1 MRNLYQYFSIKSNFR
16 KIPAFLGILL
26 ILITSTTPSYS
37 ADGQT
42 MNTLRISV
50 SVKNEPIKNVFK
62 LIEQRTPF
70 KIGYNSNVFD
80 SNKSISLNVNN
91 ELVINVL
98 KQLLSGYQGS
108 VQQVDD
114 EHILLK
120 VEKQKPVAIVPA
132 KQVSNAAPTRISGTV
147 KDEQGEALPGATVLV
162 KELNKATMVGPDGT
176 FEISVPAGTYNL
188 TVSFVSYVTLNLS
201 KVTVKDGENAPLNIT
216 LKAETGSLNEV
227 IVVGYGTQKRANAT
241 GAVDQIT
248 AKNLENRPITNL
260 TQGLQGLL
268 PNLNLRMLDGKPT
281 QSPSYNIRGT
291 TSIGQGGSALVLI
304 DGFEGDPSLLNP
316 NDIETVSIL
325 KDAASAAIYG
335 ARGVFGVVL
344 ITTKKGQKGQTNV
357 TYSTNFAFKAPVTRP
372 DYVTDGY
379 TWAKMFAEAF
389 VNGDGAFP
397 QNANK
402 TQKFSQ
408 AYLDEFKRRVESG
421 QPYNEVE
428 VNPTTG
434 EYTYYGSTDYYKAL
448 YKDHNTAYENNLSV
462 SGGSDKATYLVSG
475 RMLNQTGL
483 FRYNSD
489 DYNMKNLRARGS
501 VQVFPWLSFE
511 NNTDYSAMKYHNP
524 INVGEGGGI
533 WRNIA
538 DEGKP
543 TMPLFNPDGS
553 LTFASAYTVGDFI
566 YGKNGLDTR
575 REVLR
580 NIASLRSKFFNN
592 KFRINADFTFRNTNE
607 DRNQRR
613 VQVPYSNS
621 KGVTGYVGTTTNDLL
636 FDTRKTRY
644 LATNIYTEY
653 ENRFGNDH
661 YFKAMVGYNYEQS
674 TYNRVA
680 VQRNGILFEDAMDP
694 NLTVGQYITPTGG
707 TGGYERWVISGGF
720 SRLNYS
726 FKDRYLLEVN
736 ARYDGSSKFPSYQRF
751 GFFPSV
757 SAGWR
762 INNEPFWKVSEKLV
776 SDLKL
781 RASYGSLGNGNI
793 PSYRFVENFLINQ
806 SGVILNGTRPAT
818 TRLEFVLPDGLTW
831 ETSTTTNVGLDL
843 AMLAGRLSFSGDI
856 YSRKTT
862 DMFTSAITPPA
873 VFGADAPK
881 GNYANLTTRGWELSL
896 AWNDRIG
903 TGKNP
908 FSYNVRLTLA
918 DNKTKIDKYNN
929 PDKLLSDYYEGQ
941 TLGEI
946 WGYETEGFFID
957 AADIA
962 SHAKQD
968 PQMRASPSG
977 LWFPGDIKLRDL
989 NGDGLINVGENK
1001 VGKSGDRRIIGNSA
1015 PRYTYG
1021 INLGANWHNFSF
1033 STFFQGVGKQ
1043 QWYPST
1049 ETEMFWGQY
1058 NRPYNN
1064 IPKFHL
1070 GNMWTP
1076 ENTNA
1081 YFPRTM
1087 SRAASSNTNRTL
1099 GVAQTRY
1106 LQNVAYLRMKNLQ
1119 IGYTLPAK
1127 WLSRI
1132 GARSAKVF
1140 FSGENLFTYSPM
1152 YKIVKNTIDVEN
1164 AVPVDQDLNPN
1175 ATNGDGYNYP
1185 ILKSYSLGLN
1195 IGF

>member
-1 MRNLYQYFSIKSNFR
+1 MKKPLLLMRKLLLCTSI
-16 KIPAFLGILL
+16 ACLL
-26 ILITSTTPSYS
+26 
-37 ADGQT
+37 Q
-42 MNTLRISV
+42 N
-50 SVKNEPIKNVFK
+50 
-62 LIEQRTPF
+62 
-70 KIGYNSNVFD
+70 
-80 SNKSISLNVNN
+80 
-91 ELVINVL
+91 NVL
-98 KQLLSGYQGS
+98 
-108 VQQVDD
+108 
-114 EHILLK
+114 
-120 VEKQKPVAIVPA
+120 
-132 KQVSNAAPTRISGTV
+132 AAPIVAAKLNHPEFEAKNQETGTISGKIV
-147 KDEQGEALPGATVLV
+147 DEKGESLPGASILI
-162 KELNKATMVGPDGT
+162 KELNKVVQSNPDGSFSIT
-176 FEISVPAGTYNL
+176 APAGTYNIQ
-188 TVSFVSYVTLNLS
+188 VSFVSYTTVTLG
-201 KVTVKDGENAPLNIT
+201 KIVVKAKETTPLNVT
-216 LKAETGSLNEV
+216 LKGETGSLNEV
-227 IVVGYGTQKRANAT
+227 LIVGYGTQKRENAT

-248 AKNLENRPITNL
+248 SKNLENRPITNL

-268 PNLNLRMLDGKPT
+268 PNLNLKMLDGKPN
-281 QSPSYNIRGT
+281 QSPNYNIRGT

-316 NDIETVSIL
+316 NDVESVTIL

-344 ITTKKGQKGQTNV
+344 ITTKKPEKGRTSIF
-357 TYSTNFAFKAPVTRP
+357 YSSNYAIKSPLQVP
-372 DYVTDGY
+372 DFVTDGY

-408 AYLDEFKRRVESG
+408 AYLDEFKRRAESG

-434 EYTYYGSTDYYKAL
+434 EYTYYGNTDYYAEL
-448 YKDHNTAYENNLSV
+448 YKKNTAATENNLSV
-462 SGGSDKATYLVSG
+462 SGGSEKVSFLISG
-475 RMLNQTGL
+475 RYLNQDGL

-489 DYNMKNLRARGS
+489 DYDMKNIRARGS
-501 VQVFPWLSFE
+501 VQVFPWLSIE
-511 NNTDYSAMKYHNP
+511 NNADYSVSNYHNP

-543 TMPLFNPDGS
+543 TMPIYNPDGS
-553 LTFASAYTVGDFI
+553 LTFAAAYTVGDFI
-566 YGKNGLDTR
+566 YGKNGIDTR
-575 REVLR
+575 KQIFR
-580 NIASLRSKFFNN
+580 NISGIRTKFFDN
-592 KFRINADFTFRNTNE
+592 KFRINADFTFRNTNNDIE
-607 DRNQRR
+607 QKR
-613 VQVPYSNS
+613 VQVPYSS
-621 KGVTGYVGTTTNDLL
+621 FRGVTSFVGTTTNDLL
-636 FDTRKTRY
+636 FDKRETQY
-644 LATNIYTEY
+644 IATNVFAEY
-653 ENRFGNDH
+653 ENRFGTNH
-661 YFKAMVGYNYEQS
+661 YLKAMVGYNYEQS

-680 VQRNGILFEDAMDP
+680 VQRNGIIFEDATDL
-694 NLTVGQYITPTGG
+694 NLAVGQAVTTG
-707 TGGYERWVISGGF
+707 GGYEQWAILGGF

-736 ARYDGSSKFPSYQRF
+736 ARYDGSSKFPANQRY

-762 INNEPFWKVSEKLV
+762 VNKEGFWNVSDKII
-776 SDLKL
+776 SDLKI
-781 RASYGSLGNGNI
+781 RGSYGSLGNGNI
-793 PSYRFVENFLINQ
+793 ASYAFQEIFNISQ
-806 SGVILNGTRPAT
+806 SGVILNGVKPPITRIPA
-818 TRLEFVLPDGLTW
+818 VLPDGLTW

-843 AMLAGRLSFSGDI
+843 TMLSGRLSFNGDAYI
-856 YSRKTT
+856 RKTT
-862 DMFTSAITPPA
+862 DMFTFGLTPPA
-873 VFGADAPK
+873 VFGADVPK
-881 GNYANLTTRGWELSL
+881 GNYADLTTRGWEVSIG
-896 AWNDRIG
+896 WNDKIG
-903 TGKNP
+903 KSERP

-941 TLGEI
+941 TLGDI

-957 AADIA
+957 DADIA
-962 SHAKQD
+962 AHAKQD
-968 PQMRASPSG
+968 PQMRASPTG
-977 LWFPGDIKLRDL
+977 KWFPGDIKLKDL
-989 NGDGLINVGENK
+989 NGDGFINVGENK

-1015 PRYTYG
+1015 PRYLYG
-1021 INLGANWHNFSF
+1021 INLGADWHDFSF
-1033 STFFQGVGKQ
+1033 SVFFQGVGKQ

-1064 IPKFHL
+1064 IPTFHL

-1076 ENTNA
+1076 QNTDA

-1106 LQNVAYLRMKNLQ
+1106 LQNVAYIRMKNIQ
-1119 IGYTLPAK
+1119 VGYTLPTRWVNK
-1127 WLSRI
+1127 VGVRT
-1132 GARSAKVF
+1132 AKVF

-1164 AVPVDQDLNPN
+1164 AVPSDQDLNPN
-1175 ATNGDGYNYP
+1175 STNGDGYNYP
-1185 ILKSYSLGLN
+1185 MLKSYAFGVN

>member
-1 MRNLYQYFSIKSNFR
+1 MRKPLLLTQ
-16 KIPAFLGILL
+16 KIAVYATLACLL
-26 ILITSTTPSYS
+26 TSAITAPSR
-37 ADGQT
+37 A
-42 MNTLRISV
+42 
-50 SVKNEPIKNVFK
+50 
-62 LIEQRTPF
+62 IE
-70 KIGYNSNVFD
+70 K
-80 SNKSISLNVNN
+80 
-91 ELVINVL
+91 
-98 KQLLSGYQGS
+98 
-108 VQQVDD
+108 
-114 EHILLK
+114 
-120 VEKQKPVAIVPA
+120 
-132 KQVSNAAPTRISGTV
+132 ISGVSLSNTKQNPGTISGKIV
-147 KDEQGEALPGATVLV
+147 DEKGEPLPGASIVI
-162 KELNKATMVGPDGT
+162 KELNKVVQANNDGSYSV
-176 FEISVPAGTYNL
+176 SVPAGNYSVA
-188 TVSFVSYVTLNLS
+188 VSFISYTTATLTKIAVKAGETTPLNVTL
-201 KVTVKDGENAPLNIT
+201 KG
-216 LKAETGSLNEV
+216 ETGSLNEV
-227 IVVGYGTQKRANAT
+227 LVVGYGTQKRENAT

-248 AKNLENRPITNL
+248 SKSLENRPISNL

-268 PNLNLRMLDGKPT
+268 PNLNLKMMDGKPT

-291 TSIGQGGSALVLI
+291 TSIGQGGSALILI

-316 NDIETVSIL
+316 NDIESVSIL

-344 ITTKKGQKGQTNV
+344 ITTKKAEKGRTNV
-357 TYSTNFAFKAPVTRP
+357 SYSTNYAIKSPLQVP
-372 DYVTDGY
+372 DFVTDGY

-421 QPYNEVE
+421 QPYNQVE

-434 EYTYYGSTDYYKAL
+434 EYTYYGSTDYYAEL
-448 YKDHNTAYENNLSV
+448 YKKNTAAFENNLSV
-462 SGGSDKATYLVSG
+462 SGGSDKASFLVSG
-475 RMLNQTGL
+475 RFLSQDGL

-489 DYNMKNLRARGS
+489 DYDMKNIRARGS
-501 VQVFPWLSFE
+501 VQVFPWLSIE
-511 NNTDYSAMKYHNP
+511 NNADYSIMNYHNP

-543 TMPLFNPDGS
+543 TMPLFNPDGT
-553 LTFASAYTVGDFI
+553 LTFASAYTVGDFF
-566 YGKNGLDTR
+566 YGKNGIDTK
-575 REVLR
+575 REVFR
-580 NIASLRSKFFNN
+580 NITGLRSNFFDN
-592 KFRINADFTFRNTNE
+592 KFRVNADFTFRNTNNDKE
-607 DRNQRR
+607 QRR
-613 VQVPYSNS
+613 VQVPYSS
-621 KGVTGYVGTTTNDLL
+621 TRGVTSFVGTTTNDLL
-636 FDTRKTRY
+636 FDLRETNY
-644 LATNIYTEY
+644 LATNIYAEY
-653 ENRFGNDH
+653 ENRFGSDH
-661 YFKAMVGYNYEQS
+661 YLKAMVGYNYEQS

-680 VQRNGILFEDAMDP
+680 VQRNGIIFEDATDL
-694 NLTVGQYITPTGG
+694 NLALGQSITTG
-707 TGGYERWVISGGF
+707 GGYEQWAILGGF

-726 FKDRYLLEVN
+726 FKDRYLVEVN
-736 ARYDGSSKFPSYQRF
+736 ARYDGSSKFPADQRY

-762 INNEPFWKVSEKLV
+762 INKEPFWKVSDKFI

-793 PSYRFVENFLINQ
+793 ASYAFQEQFNISQ
-806 SGVILNGTRPAT
+806 SGQILNGSRPQT
-818 TRLEFVLPDGLTW
+818 TRNPAVLPEGLTW
-831 ETSTTTNVGLDL
+831 ETSTTSNFGLDL
-843 AMLAGRLSFSGDI
+843 TMLSGRLTFNGDAYI
-856 YSRKTT
+856 RKTT
-862 DMFTSAITPPA
+862 DMFTTGLTPPA
-873 VFGADAPK
+873 VFGADVPK
-881 GNYANLTTRGWELSL
+881 GNYANLTTRGWEVSVS
-896 AWNDRIG
+896 WNDRFG
-903 TGKNP
+903 NENKP
-908 FSYNVRLTLA
+908 FKYNVRLTLA

-929 PDKLLSDYYEGQ
+929 PDKLLNDYYEGQ

-946 WGYETEGFFID
+946 WGYETEGFFINE
-957 AADIA
+957 ADIA

-968 PQMRASPSG
+968 PQMRASPTG
-977 LWFPGDIKLRDL
+977 RWFPGDIKLRDL

-1015 PRYTYG
+1015 PRYMYG
-1021 INLGANWHNFSF
+1021 INLGADWNNIFFSV
-1033 STFFQGVGKQ
+1033 FFQGIGKQ

-1064 IPKFHL
+1064 IPTFHL

-1106 LQNVAYLRMKNLQ
+1106 LQNVAYLRMKNIQ
-1119 IGYTLPAK
+1119 VGYNLPTK
-1127 WLSRI
+1127 WVNRI
-1132 GARSAKVF
+1132 GARTAKVF

-1152 YKIVKNTIDVEN
+1152 YKVVKNTIDVEN
-1164 AVPVDQDLNPN
+1164 AVPADQDINNNP
-1175 ATNGDGYNYP
+1175 TNGDGYNYP
-1185 ILKSYSLGLN
+1185 LMKSISFGLN

>member
-1 MRNLYQYFSIKSNFR
+1 MKKPLLLKR
-16 KIPAFLGILL
+16 KFLLC
-26 ILITSTTPSYS
+26 
-37 ADGQT
+37 A
-42 MNTLRISV
+42 
-50 SVKNEPIKNVFK
+50 
-62 LIEQRTPF
+62 
-70 KIGYNSNVFD
+70 
-80 SNKSISLNVNN
+80 SLAS
-91 ELVINVL
+91 
-98 KQLLSGYQGS
+98 LLSGVIS
-108 VQQVDD
+108 
-114 EHILLK
+114 
-120 VEKQKPVAIVPA
+120 VPA
-132 KQVSNAAPTRISGTV
+132 NAAIYWGNAVHSIKKQGTGTISGRV
-147 KDEQGEALPGATVLV
+147 VDEKGDPLPGASILI
-162 KELNKATMVGPDGT
+162 KELNKVVQSKPDGSFSVNVPDGT
-176 FEISVPAGTYNL
+176 YNIQ
-188 TVSFVSYVTLNLS
+188 VSFISYTAVTLN
-201 KVTVKDGENAPLNIT
+201 KVVVKSNETTTLNVT
-216 LKAETGSLNEV
+216 LKGETGSLNEV
-227 IVVGYGTQKRANAT
+227 IVVGYGTQKRENAT

-248 AKNLENRPITNL
+248 SKSIENRPITNL

-268 PNLNLRMLDGKPT
+268 PNLNLKMMDGKPT

-291 TSIGQGGSALVLI
+291 TSIGQGGNALILI

-316 NDIETVSIL
+316 NDVESVSIL

-344 ITTKKGQKGQTNV
+344 ITTKKAEKGRTSV
-357 TYSTNFAFKAPVTRP
+357 SYSSNYAIKSPLQVP

-408 AYLDEFKRRVESG
+408 AYLDEFKKRAESG
-421 QPYNEVE
+421 QPYNQIE

-434 EYTYYGSTDYYKAL
+434 EYIYYGSTDYYAEL
-448 YKDHNTAYENNLSV
+448 YKRNTAAFENNLSV
-462 SGGSDKATYLVSG
+462 SGGSDKASFLVSG
-475 RMLNQTGL
+475 RFLNQGGL

-489 DYNMKNLRARGS
+489 DYDMKNIRARGS
-501 VQVFPWLSFE
+501 VQVFPWLSIE
-511 NNTDYSAMKYHNP
+511 NNADYSVMNYHNP

-566 YGKNGLDTR
+566 YGKNGIDTR
-575 REVLR
+575 RQVFR
-580 NIASLRSKFFNN
+580 NITGLRSNFLNN
-592 KFRINADFTFRNTNE
+592 KLRINADFTFRNTNNDIE
-607 DRNQRR
+607 QKR
-613 VQVPYSNS
+613 VQVPYSNVR
-621 KGVTGYVGTTTNDLL
+621 GVTAYVGTTTNDLL
-636 FDTRKTRY
+636 FDKRETNY
-644 LATNIYTEY
+644 LATNIYAEF
-653 ENRFGNDH
+653 ENRFGADH
-661 YFKAMVGYNYEQS
+661 YLKVMAGYNYEQS

-680 VQRNGILFEDAMDP
+680 IQRNGIIFEDATDL
-694 NLTVGQYITPTGG
+694 NLALGQSINTG
-707 TGGYERWVISGGF
+707 GGYEQWAILGGF
-720 SRLNYS
+720 SRLNYA
-726 FKDRYLLEVN
+726 FKDRYLVEVN
-736 ARYDGSSKFPSYQRF
+736 ARYDGSSKFPSDQRY

-762 INNEPFWKVSEKLV
+762 INKEPFWKVSDKFI

-793 PSYRFVENFLINQ
+793 ASYAFQEIFNISQ
-806 SGVILNGTRPAT
+806 SGVILNGVKPQTTKIPA
-818 TRLEFVLPDGLTW
+818 VLPDGLTW
-831 ETSTTTNVGLDL
+831 ETSTTTNLGLDL
-843 AMLAGRLSFSGDI
+843 TMLSGRLTFTGDAYI
-856 YSRKTT
+856 RKTT
-862 DMFTSAITPPA
+862 DMFTFGLTPPA
-873 VFGADAPK
+873 VFGADVPK
-881 GNYANLTTRGWELSL
+881 GNYADLTTRGWEVSIG
-896 AWNDRIG
+896 WNDRIG
-903 TGKNP
+903 RSDKP
-908 FSYNVRLTLA
+908 FRYNVRLTLS

-957 AADIA
+957 DADIA
-962 SHAKQD
+962 AHAKQD

-977 LWFPGDIKLRDL
+977 KWFAGDIKLKDL

-1001 VGKSGDRRIIGNSA
+1001 VGKSGDRKIIGNSA
-1015 PRYTYG
+1015 PRYLYG
-1021 INLGANWHNFSF
+1021 INLGADWHNISF
-1033 STFFQGVGKQ
+1033 SVFFQGVGKQ

-1064 IPKFHL
+1064 IPTFHL

-1076 ENTNA
+1076 EHTDA

-1099 GVAQTRY
+1099 GVAQTKY

-1119 IGYTLPAK
+1119 VGYNLPSK
-1127 WLSRI
+1127 WINKI
-1132 GARSAKVF
+1132 GARSVKVF

-1152 YKIVKNTIDVEN
+1152 YKIVKHTIDVEN
-1164 AVPVDQDLNPN
+1164 AVPSDQDLNPN
-1175 ATNGDGYNYP
+1175 STNGDGYNYP
-1185 ILKSYSLGLN
+1185 LMKSYSFGLN